1 MLIAPKLLAF
11 LLALS
16 GVGWNRFSVFLL
28 LNKGFKAS
36 QVGNLKTLGF
46 VCKIFAQP
54 LWGIIADSTSL
65 QAALILSL
73 VLCSVSLEAVRLALV
88 YKAPFL
94 TFVVLRSLRSASNGL
109 SPIADAI
116 LVKSAKVKKEGY
128 GKQKLF
134 SSLGWGVGA
143 FLYGWIVDV
152 FGLHAIFYS
161 TYIFCTMCIIIVLSM
176 DYVGGSKYDKTNAEA
191 GIFESSDAKASHSQ
205 NYKKNQSPSLILRN
219 AYILLRQPG
228 IIFFATQFF
237 IFGFV
242 MVLADC
248 ILYMQLEQE
257 FNVSRKFNGL
267 TTLISTLS
275 ALPTY
280 WFAEKLL
287 NTRGALYML
296 RTAQKIA
303 MLRFLCTGFLNE
315 RLLFL
320 LIPLQL
326 LHGISFAMNWS
337 AGVEI
342 LQSAATPL
350 IVASVS
356 KLSFFVSTY
365 ENHILSC
372 VKLLTYFS

>member
-1 MLIAPKLLAF
+1 
-11 LLALS
+11 
-16 GVGWNRFSVFLL
+16 
-28 LNKGFKAS
+28 
-36 QVGNLKTLGF
+36 

-94 TFVVLRSLRSASNGL
+94 TFVVLRSLRSASNGM

-134 SSLGWGVGA
+134 SSLGWGIGA
-143 FLYGWIVDV
+143 FLYGWIVDA
-152 FGLHAIFYS
+152 FGLYAIFYS
-161 TYIFCTMCIIIVLSM
+161 SYIFCIICIIIVLSM
-176 DYVGGSKYDKTNAEA
+176 DYVGSKYDKTNADA
-191 GIFESSDAKASHSQ
+191 GISESSDVKTSPYK
-205 NYKKNQSPSLILRN
+205 NYKKSQSPSLVLRN
-219 AYILLRQPG
+219 TYILLKQPG
-228 IIFFATQFF
+228 ISFFATQFF

-257 FNVSRKFNGL
+257 FKVSRKFNGL

-287 NTRGALYML
+287 NSKGALYML

-303 MLRFLCTGFLNE
+303 MFRFLCTGFLNE

-320 LIPLQL
+320 LLPLQL

-356 KLSFFVSTY
+356 KISFFVSTY
-365 ENHILSC
+365 EKHILPC
-372 VKLLTYFS
+372 AKLLTRIAW

>member
-1 MLIAPKLLAF
+1 MHH
-11 LLALS
+11 
-16 GVGWNRFSVFLL
+16 NSVIHGLRW
-28 LNKGFKAS
+28 K
-36 QVGNLKTLGF
+36 QVR
-46 VCKIFAQP
+46 Q
-54 LWGIIADSTSL
+54 
-65 QAALILSL
+65 
-73 VLCSVSLEAVRLALV
+73 E
-88 YKAPFL
+88 
-94 TFVVLRSLRSASNGL
+94 
-109 SPIADAI
+109 
-116 LVKSAKVKKEGY
+116 
-128 GKQKLF
+128 
-134 SSLGWGVGA
+134 
-143 FLYGWIVDV
+143 
-152 FGLHAIFYS
+152 
-161 TYIFCTMCIIIVLSM
+161 
-176 DYVGGSKYDKTNAEA
+176 TNAEA

-205 NYKKNQSPSLILRN
+205 NYKKNQSPSLVLRN

-228 IIFFATQFF
+228 IFFFATQFF

-372 VKLLTYFS
+372 VKLLTYFRLIIVGTSNCYHLVLYFGTRFWLYSPNTVLRGKGWVCHIFIWQ

>member
-1 MLIAPKLLAF
+1 MLLAPKLLAF

-16 GVGWNRFSVFLL
+16 GVGWNRFSVFLF
-28 LNKGFKAS
+28 LNNGMTAS

-46 VCKIFAQP
+46 ICKIFAQP
-54 LWGIIADSTSL
+54 LWGVVADSTSL
-65 QAALILSL
+65 QMSLILSL
-73 VLCSVSLEAVRLALV
+73 VLCTVTLEAVRLALV
-88 YKAPFL
+88 YNAPFL
-94 TFVVLRSLRSASNGL
+94 MFVVLRSVRSASNGL

-116 LVKSAKVKKEGY
+116 LVKSAKVKNEGY

-143 FLYGWIVDV
+143 FLYGWIVDI
-152 FGLHAIFYS
+152 FGLSSIFYS
-161 TYIFCTMCIIIVLSM
+161 TYVFCMLCVVVVLSM
-176 DYVGGSKYDKTNAEA
+176 DYVGSKYDKTNS
-191 GIFESSDAKASHSQ
+191 GGGSISESSGAYSSHSQ
-205 NYKKNQSPSLILRN
+205 TRKKNQSPSLVLQN
-219 AYILLRQPG
+219 AYTLLKQPG
-228 IIFFATQFF
+228 VLFFATQFF

-257 FNVSRKFNGL
+257 FSVSRKFNGL

-280 WFAEKLL
+280 WFSEKLL
-287 NTRGALYML
+287 NARGALYML

-303 MLRFLCTGFLNE
+303 MLRFLCTGFLNG

-342 LQSAATPL
+342 LQSAASPL

-356 KLSFFVSTY
+356 ILSFA
-365 ENHILSC
+365 L
-372 VKLLTYFS
+372 